1 MSKKNKKKNYNH
13 NMVETNEVKEKKK
26 ESKIKNC
33 CGLKAAAALFYESF
47 VSLIFESVKLK

>member
-26 ESKIKNC
+26 ESKIK
-33 CGLKAAAALFYESF
+33 KSF
-47 VSLIFESVKLK
+47 VGL